1 MTRYTVTWHPEAED
15 ELAELWISAED
26 QDQITAAVQ
35 AIDTALRS
43 DASAKREAVA
53 ENLRAFHAPP
63 LRVLF
68 VARESDCV
76 VQIEMIRRI

>member
-1 MTRYTVTWHPEAED
+1 MMRFTVTWHPEAED

-26 QDQITAAVQ
+26 RDAITAAVL

-43 DASAKREAVA
+43 DALAKGEAVA

-68 VARESDCV
+68 CS
-76 VQIEMIRRI
+76 Q